1 MESQLHLLS
10 EEGER
15 QEWRLS
21 PATRETGRRG
31 IERARAAL
39 AAAAR
44 DRLGHEPDAHGVDHP
59 TAA

>member
-1 MESQLHLLS
+1 MESQLHLLG
-10 EEGER
+10 EDGER

-21 PATRETGRRG
+21 PAMRETGRRG

-44 DRLGHEPDAHGVDHP
+44 DRLGDEPASDGISHP
-59 TAA
+59 NAA